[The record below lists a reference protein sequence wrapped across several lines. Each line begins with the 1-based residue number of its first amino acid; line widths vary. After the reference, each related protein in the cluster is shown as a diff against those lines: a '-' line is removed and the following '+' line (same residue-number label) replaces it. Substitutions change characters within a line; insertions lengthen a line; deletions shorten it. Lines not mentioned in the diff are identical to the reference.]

1 MADGF
6 VRARKGD
13 FDNRAQHLSLTYSR
27 QVLFDETLP
36 KMREQQRLLRASLTQ
51 AELDVLYSALDKLEL
66 AAD

>member
-1 MADGF
+1 M
-6 VRARKGD
+6 
-13 FDNRAQHLSLTYSR
+13 
-27 QVLFDETLP
+27 LFDETLP